1 MFQKPSMTRKLVVA
15 ITSVVAAF
23 WLVAMGFGIL
33 IMQDEFSEIFDSG
46 IQETAERLLPIVIDD
61 LAGRDAGDALRRPAE
76 KAASNREYLVYQVR
90 GRDGQIL
97 LKSRDAPAEPFPAP
111 LEVGFSQN
119 DTHRIYTAGTA
130 DGSFYIQVAD
140 SLDNRREA
148 AIEGGMA
155 LFFPILALIPA
166 SIIAIILVVRMT
178 LSPIE
183 GLRDDI
189 GTKDGGNM
197 VPVDEAGL
205 PVELRPIARSVN
217 LLLDR
222 LRAALE
228 SEREFTANS
237 AHELRTPIAGALA
250 QTQRLLAEVP
260 PSLSARVGQ
269 IERSLQHLGRL
280 AEKLLQMSRA
290 EAGIGVSDEKT
301 DLFPVLQVV
310 IEDIGR
316 SALGAGRI
324 VLHAPDGAR
333 LERQIRPDA
342 FAIVVRNLL
351 ENALVHSPPGSG
363 VDVYFGSD
371 GIRVVNES
379 VLLDQATLAGLTRR
393 FTRGPTQAA
402 GSGLGLSIVKRF
414 VEQMNGSLALQ
425 SPATG
430 RLGGFEAAV
439 HL

>member
-222 LRAALE
+222 LRAVLE

>member
-1 MFQKPSMTRKLVVA
+1 MRLPSP
-15 ITSVVAAF
+15 S
-23 WLVAMGFGIL
+23 
-33 IMQDEFSEIFDSG
+33 
-46 IQETAERLLPIVIDD
+46 
-61 LAGRDAGDALRRPAE
+61 RP
-76 KAASNREYLVYQVR
+76 
-90 GRDGQIL
+90 
-97 LKSRDAPAEPFPAP
+97 P

-140 SLDNRREA
+140 SLDHRREA

-189 GTKDGGNM
+189 ATKDGGNM
-197 VPVDEAGL
+197 VPVDDAGL

-324 VLHAPDGAR
+324 ELHAPDGAR

-363 VDVYFGSD
+363 VDVYFGND

-379 VLLDQATLAGLTRR
+379 AVLDQSTLAGLTRR

>member
-15 ITSVVAAF
+15 ITSVVAVF

-222 LRAALE
+222 LRAVLE

-324 VLHAPDGAR
+324 VLHAPDEAR

-351 ENALVHSPPGSG
+351 ENALVHSPSGSV
-363 VDVYFGSD
+363 VDVYFGTD

-379 VLLDQATLAGLTRR
+379 AVLDQPTLAGLTRR

-439 HL
+439 RL

>member
-15 ITSVVAAF
+15 ITSVVAVF

-166 SIIAIILVVRMT
+166 SIIAIILVVRMP

-183 GLRDDI
+183 GQRDDI

-222 LRAALE
+222 LRAVLE

-371 GIRVVNES
+371 GISVVNES
-379 VLLDQATLAGLTRR
+379 VVLDQATLAGLTRR

-439 HL
+439 RL

>member
-1 MFQKPSMTRKLVVA
+1 MFQTPSMTRKLVVA
-15 ITSVVAAF
+15 ITSVIAAF
-23 WLVAMGFGIL
+23 WLVAMGFGVL

-46 IQETAERLLPIVIDD
+46 IQETAERLLPIVNDD
-61 LAGRDAGDALRRPAE
+61 LAGRQAGNAPRGVAE
-76 KAASNREYLVYQVR
+76 KAATNREYLTYQVR
-90 GRDGQIL
+90 GREGQIL
-97 LKSRDAPAEPFPAP
+97 LKSRDAPSEPFPIA
-111 LEVGFSQN
+111 LAVGFSQT
-119 DTHRIYTAGTA
+119 DTHRLYTAGTA
-130 DGSFYIQVAD
+130 DGSLYIQVAD
-140 SLDNRREA
+140 ALDHRREA

-183 GLRDDI
+183 GLRNDI

-197 VPVDEAGL
+197 IPVDEAGL

-217 LLLDR
+217 LLLER
-222 LRAALE
+222 LRSALE
-228 SEREFTANS
+228 AEREFTANS

-260 PSLSARVGQ
+260 PSLAARAGQ
-269 IERSLQHLGRL
+269 IERSLQHLARL

-290 EAGIGVSDEKT
+290 EAGIGISDEKT
-301 DLFPVLQVV
+301 NLFPILDVV
-310 IEDIGR
+310 IEDIRR

-324 VLHAPDGAR
+324 VLHAQGDAR
-333 LERQIRPDA
+333 VERQVRPDA

-351 ENALVHSPPGSG
+351 ENALVHSPARSI
-363 VDVYFGSD
+363 VDVYFDSEGLR
-371 GIRVVNES
+371 IVNES
-379 VLLDQATLAGLTRR
+379 AVLDQATLASLTKR

-414 VEQMNGSLALQ
+414 VEQMNGNLALH

-430 RLGGFEAAV
+430 RPGGFEAAV
-439 HL
+439 RF

>member
-1 MFQKPSMTRKLVVA
+1 MTRKLVVA
-15 ITSVVAAF
+15 ITSVVAVF
-23 WLVAMGFGIL
+23 WLVAMGFGML

-46 IQETAERLLPIVIDD
+46 MQETAERLLPVAIDD
-61 LAGRDAGDALRRPAE
+61 LAGRDAGNALRRPAE
-76 KAASNREYLVYQVR
+76 KAASNREYLIYQVR

-97 LKSRDAPAEPFPAP
+97 LKSRDAPAEPFPVP
-111 LEVGFSQN
+111 LEVGFSHN

-140 SLDNRREA
+140 SLDHRREA

-155 LFFPILALIPA
+155 LFLPILALIPA

-197 VPVDEAGL
+197 IPVDEAGL

-260 PSLSARVGQ
+260 PSLSARAGQ

-290 EAGIGVSDEKT
+290 EAGIGMSDEKT
-301 DLFPVLQVV
+301 DLFPILKVV
-310 IEDIGR
+310 IEDLQR

-324 VLHAPDGAR
+324 VLHAPDKAR
-333 LERQIRPDA
+333 LDRQIRPDA

-351 ENALVHSPPGSG
+351 ENALVHSPPGSI
-363 VDVYFGSD
+363 VDVYFGND

-379 VLLDQATLAGLTRR
+379 AVLDQATLAGLTKR

-414 VEQMNGSLALQ
+414 AEQMSGSLTLQ

-439 HL
+439 RL

>member
-222 LRAALE
+222 LRAVLE

-290 EAGIGVSDEKT
+290 EAGIGVSDKKT

-371 GIRVVNES
+371 GISVVNES
-379 VLLDQATLAGLTRR
+379 VVLDQATLAGLTRR

>member
-1 MFQKPSMTRKLVVA
+1 
-15 ITSVVAAF
+15 
-23 WLVAMGFGIL
+23 
-33 IMQDEFSEIFDSG
+33 
-46 IQETAERLLPIVIDD
+46 
-61 LAGRDAGDALRRPAE
+61 
-76 KAASNREYLVYQVR
+76 
-90 GRDGQIL
+90 
-97 LKSRDAPAEPFPAP
+97 
-111 LEVGFSQN
+111 
-119 DTHRIYTAGTA
+119 
-130 DGSFYIQVAD
+130 
-140 SLDNRREA
+140 
-148 AIEGGMA
+148 MA

-222 LRAALE
+222 LRAVLE

>member
-1 MFQKPSMTRKLVVA
+1 MFQTPSMTRKLVVA

-23 WLVAMGFGIL
+23 WLVAMGFGVL

-46 IQETAERLLPIVIDD
+46 VQETAERLLPIVSDD
-61 LAGRDAGDALRRPAE
+61 LAGRQAGNAPRRLPEKPAT
-76 KAASNREYLVYQVR
+76 NREYLTYQVR
-90 GRDGQIL
+90 GREGQVL
-97 LKSRDAPAEPFPAP
+97 MKSRDAPAVPFPVA
-111 LEVGFSQN
+111 LAVGFSQT

-130 DGSFYIQVAD
+130 DGSLYIQVAD
-140 SLDNRREA
+140 ALDHRHEA

-189 GTKDGGNM
+189 ATKDGGNM
-197 VPVDEAGL
+197 NPVDAAGL

-217 LLLDR
+217 LLLER

-260 PSLSARVGQ
+260 PSLAARVGQ

-290 EAGIGVSDEKT
+290 EAGIGISAEKT
-301 DLFPVLQVV
+301 DLFPILQVV
-310 IEDIGR
+310 VEDIRR

-324 VLHAPDGAR
+324 ALHAEEPIHV
-333 LERQIRPDA
+333 ERQIRADA

-351 ENALVHSPPGSG
+351 ENALVHSPARSI
-363 VDVYFGSD
+363 VDVYFDRD
-371 GIRVVNES
+371 GIRVVNDS
-379 VLLDQATLAGLTRR
+379 AILDQSTLAGLTRR
-393 FTRGPTQAA
+393 FARGPTQAA

-414 VEQMNGSLALQ
+414 VEQMNGDLELH

-430 RLGGFEAAV
+430 RPGGFEAAV
-439 HL
+439 RL

>member
-1 MFQKPSMTRKLVVA
+1 
-15 ITSVVAAF
+15 
-23 WLVAMGFGIL
+23 
-33 IMQDEFSEIFDSG
+33 
-46 IQETAERLLPIVIDD
+46 
-61 LAGRDAGDALRRPAE
+61 
-76 KAASNREYLVYQVR
+76 
-90 GRDGQIL
+90 
-97 LKSRDAPAEPFPAP
+97 
-111 LEVGFSQN
+111 
-119 DTHRIYTAGTA
+119 
-130 DGSFYIQVAD
+130 
-140 SLDNRREA
+140 
-148 AIEGGMA
+148 
-155 LFFPILALIPA
+155 
-166 SIIAIILVVRMT
+166 MT

-222 LRAALE
+222 LRAVLE

>member
-222 LRAALE
+222 LRAVLE

-363 VDVYFGSD
+363 VDVFFGSD

-379 VLLDQATLAGLTRR
+379 VVLDQATLAGLTRR

>member
-1 MFQKPSMTRKLVVA
+1 
-15 ITSVVAAF
+15 
-23 WLVAMGFGIL
+23 
-33 IMQDEFSEIFDSG
+33 
-46 IQETAERLLPIVIDD
+46 
-61 LAGRDAGDALRRPAE
+61 
-76 KAASNREYLVYQVR
+76 
-90 GRDGQIL
+90 
-97 LKSRDAPAEPFPAP
+97 
-111 LEVGFSQN
+111 
-119 DTHRIYTAGTA
+119 
-130 DGSFYIQVAD
+130 
-140 SLDNRREA
+140 
-148 AIEGGMA
+148 MA

-189 GTKDGGNM
+189 ATKDGGNM
-197 VPVDEAGL
+197 VPVDDAGL

-324 VLHAPDGAR
+324 ELHAPDGAR

-363 VDVYFGSD
+363 VDVYFGND

-379 VLLDQATLAGLTRR
+379 AVLDQSTLAGLTRR

>member
-15 ITSVVAAF
+15 ITSVVAVF

-324 VLHAPDGAR
+324 VLHAPDEAR

-379 VLLDQATLAGLTRR
+379 VVLDQATLAGLTRR

-439 HL
+439 RL